1 MTVQS
6 FSNSDYLRQSRWRC
20 SHFQIAITF
29 EDPDAVQ
36 FFQTAFT
43 YDDPDDGAVAENGE
57 DDNKREDDGPEA
69 VRPTL
74 P

>member
-1 MTVQS
+1 M
-6 FSNSDYLRQSRWRC
+6 
-20 SHFQIAITF
+20 
-29 EDPDAVQ
+29 Q

-43 YDDPDDGAVAENGE
+43 YDDPDDGAVAKNGE

-69 VRPTL
+69 VRSTL

>member
-6 FSNSDYLRQSRWRC
+6 FSNSDYL
-20 SHFQIAITF
+20 ITIQMT
-29 EDPDAVQ
+29 VQ